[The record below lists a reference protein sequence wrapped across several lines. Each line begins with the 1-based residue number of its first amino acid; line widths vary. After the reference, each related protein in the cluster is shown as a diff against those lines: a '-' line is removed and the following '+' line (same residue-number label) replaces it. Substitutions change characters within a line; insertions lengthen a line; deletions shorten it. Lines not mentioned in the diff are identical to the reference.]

1 MGEEK
6 PQADDV
12 LDYAGL
18 AAYLKIAEGTLRHW
32 VMKGR
37 LPFIK
42 MGSRVIFSRKQIER
56 WMLEHA
62 QEARAVWGKAKKK
75 AGPGDA
81 VSSGELFPVE
91 GKGQQ
96 T

>member
-12 LDYAGL
+12 LDYSGL
-18 AAYLKIAEGTLRHW
+18 AAYLKVAEGTLRHW

-37 LPFIK
+37 VPFIK
-42 MGSRVIFSRKQIER
+42 MGSRVIFFRKQIDP
-56 WMLEHA
+56 WILEHA
-62 QEARAVWGKAKKK
+62 QEARSDRWQAKKK
-75 AGPGDA
+75 AGSGEA
-81 VSSGELFPVE
+81 VSNGGLFPVE
-91 GKGQQ
+91 EKGQE